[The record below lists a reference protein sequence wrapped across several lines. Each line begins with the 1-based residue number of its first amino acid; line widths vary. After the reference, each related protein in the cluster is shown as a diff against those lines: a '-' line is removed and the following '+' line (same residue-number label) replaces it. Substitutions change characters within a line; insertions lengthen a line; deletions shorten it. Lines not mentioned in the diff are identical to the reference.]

1 MRNFNDVINSV
12 DEAINN
18 AKKNGSIDEVINK
31 TKEYAKKSAQAI
43 EISRKRI
50 ELLDTKTKLAK
61 AYEKYGKQQF
71 ALYEGKEV
79 NQDEIN
85 ASCEEIVML
94 KSQSEFLEAEIE
106 AFKEAVAAQVDAKM
120 NPKKDEDV
128 VVDESDIEVVEAE
141 SNNIQ

>member
-1 MRNFNDVINSV
+1 MRNFNDVLNSV

-61 AYEKYGKQQF
+61 AYEKYGKLQF
-71 ALYEGKEV
+71 SVYDGGEV
-79 NQDEIN
+79 NQDDLE
-85 ASCEEIVML
+85 ATCEEIIML

-106 AFKEAVAAQVDAKM
+106 AFKEAVAAQVDAKV

-128 VVDESDIEVVEAE
+128 VVDDIDVEVVDSE
-141 SNNIQ
+141 SE

>member
-106 AFKEAVAAQVDAKM
+106 AFKEAIAAQVDAKM

-128 VVDESDIEVVEAE
+128 VVDESDVEVVEAE
-141 SNNIQ
+141 SE

>member
-1 MRNFNDVINSV
+1 MRNFNDVLNSV

-61 AYEKYGKQQF
+61 AYEKYGKLQF
-71 ALYEGKEV
+71 AVYDGGEV
-79 NQDEIN
+79 SQDDLE
-85 ASCEEIVML
+85 ATCEEIIML

-106 AFKEAVAAQVDAKM
+106 AFKEAVAAQVDAKV

-128 VVDESDIEVVEAE
+128 VVDDINVEVVDSE
-141 SNNIQ
+141 SE

>member
-79 NQDEIN
+79 NQDELN

-128 VVDESDIEVVEAE
+128 VVDESDIEVVETE
-141 SNNIQ
+141 SE

>member
-18 AKKNGSIDEVINK
+18 AKKNGSIDEIINK

-79 NQDEIN
+79 NQDELN

-106 AFKEAVAAQVDAKM
+106 AFKEAIAAQVDAKM

-128 VVDESDIEVVEAE
+128 VVDESNIEVVEAE
-141 SNNIQ
+141 SE

>member
-71 ALYEGKEV
+71 ALYEGEEV

-85 ASCEEIVML
+85 VSCEEIVML

-106 AFKEAVAAQVDAKM
+106 AFKDAVAAQVDAKM
-120 NPKKDEDV
+120 SCKKDEDV
-128 VVDESDIEVVEAE
+128 VVDESDVEIVEAE
-141 SNNIQ
+141 SE

>member
-106 AFKEAVAAQVDAKM
+106 AFKEAIAAQVDAKM
-120 NPKKDEDV
+120 NLKKDEDV

-141 SNNIQ
+141 SE

>member
-71 ALYEGKEV
+71 ALYEGEEV

-106 AFKEAVAAQVDAKM
+106 AFKDAVAAQVDAKM
-120 NPKKDEDV
+120 SCKKDEDV
-128 VVDESDIEVVEAE
+128 VVDESDVEIVEAE
-141 SNNIQ
+141 SE

>member
-71 ALYEGKEV
+71 ALYEGEEV
-79 NQDEIN
+79 NQDELN
-85 ASCEEIVML
+85 ASCEEIVIL

-128 VVDESDIEVVEAE
+128 VVDESDIEIVEAE
-141 SNNIQ
+141 SE

>member
-128 VVDESDIEVVEAE
+128 VVDESDIEVVETE
-141 SNNIQ
+141 SE

>member
-106 AFKEAVAAQVDAKM
+106 AFKEAIAAQVDAKM

-128 VVDESDIEVVEAE
+128 VVDESNVEVVEAE
-141 SNNIQ
+141 SE

>member
-141 SNNIQ
+141 SE

>member
-1 MRNFNDVINSV
+1 MRNFNDVLNSV

-61 AYEKYGKQQF
+61 AYEKYGKLQF
-71 ALYEGKEV
+71 NIYDGGEV
-79 NQDEIN
+79 SQDELE
-85 ASCEEIVML
+85 ATCEEIIML

-106 AFKEAVAAQVDAKM
+106 AFKEAVAAQVDAKV

-128 VVDESDIEVVEAE
+128 VVNNIDVEVVDSE
-141 SNNIQ
+141 SE

>member
-1 MRNFNDVINSV
+1 MRNFNDVLNSV

-61 AYEKYGKQQF
+61 AYEKYGKLQF
-71 ALYEGKEV
+71 AVYDGGEV
-79 NQDEIN
+79 SQDDLE
-85 ASCEEIVML
+85 ATCEEIIML

-106 AFKEAVAAQVDAKM
+106 AFKEAVAAQVDAKV

-128 VVDESDIEVVEAE
+128 VVDDIDVEVVDSE
-141 SNNIQ
+141 SE

>member
-79 NQDEIN
+79 NQDELN

-128 VVDESDIEVVEAE
+128 VVDESDIEIVEAE
-141 SNNIQ
+141 SE

>member
-18 AKKNGSIDEVINK
+18 AKKNGSIDEIINK

-79 NQDEIN
+79 NQDELN

-106 AFKEAVAAQVDAKM
+106 AFKEAIAAQVDAKM

-141 SNNIQ
+141 SE

>member
-128 VVDESDIEVVEAE
+128 VVDESDVEVVEAE
-141 SNNIQ
+141 SE

>member
-106 AFKEAVAAQVDAKM
+106 AFKEAIAAQVDAKM
-120 NPKKDEDV
+120 NPKNDEDV

-141 SNNIQ
+141 SE

>member
-106 AFKEAVAAQVDAKM
+106 AFKEAIAVQVDAKM

-141 SNNIQ
+141 SE

>member
-1 MRNFNDVINSV
+1 MRNFNDVLNSV

-79 NQDEIN
+79 NQDELN

-141 SNNIQ
+141 SE

>member
-71 ALYEGKEV
+71 ALYEGEDV

-85 ASCEEIVML
+85 VSCEEIVML

-120 NPKKDEDV
+120 NCKKDEDV
-128 VVDESDIEVVEAE
+128 VVDESDVEIVEAE
-141 SNNIQ
+141 SE

>member
-50 ELLDTKTKLAK
+50 ELLDTKSKLAK

-106 AFKEAVAAQVDAKM
+106 AFKEAIAVQVDAKM

-141 SNNIQ
+141 SE

>member
-79 NQDEIN
+79 NQDEIK

-106 AFKEAVAAQVDAKM
+106 AFKEAIAAQVDAKM

-141 SNNIQ
+141 SE

>member
-79 NQDEIN
+79 NQDELN

-128 VVDESDIEVVEAE
+128 VVEESDIEVVEAE
-141 SNNIQ
+141 SE

>member
-71 ALYEGKEV
+71 ALYEGEEV
-79 NQDEIN
+79 NQDELN

-128 VVDESDIEVVEAE
+128 VVDESDIEIVEAE
-141 SNNIQ
+141 SE

>member
-106 AFKEAVAAQVDAKM
+106 AFKEAIAAQVDAKM

-128 VVDESDIEVVEAE
+128 VVDESDIEAVGQ
-141 SNNIQ
+141 SPNNIQ

>member
-106 AFKEAVAAQVDAKM
+106 AFKEAIAAQVDAKM

-128 VVDESDIEVVEAE
+128 GVDESDIEVVEAE
-141 SNNIQ
+141 AE

>member
-71 ALYEGKEV
+71 ALYDGKEV

-106 AFKEAVAAQVDAKM
+106 AFKEAIAAQVDAKM

-141 SNNIQ
+141 SE

>member
-1 MRNFNDVINSV
+1 MRNFNDVLNSV

-61 AYEKYGKQQF
+61 AYEKYGKLQF
-71 ALYEGKEV
+71 AVYDGGEV
-79 NQDEIN
+79 SQDDLE
-85 ASCEEIVML
+85 ATCEEIIML

-106 AFKEAVAAQVDAKM
+106 AFKEAVAAQVDAKV

-128 VVDESDIEVVEAE
+128 VVDDIDVEVVDSDSE
-141 SNNIQ
+141 

>member
-128 VVDESDIEVVEAE
+128 VVDESDIEVVEAGSE
-141 SNNIQ
+141 

>member
-120 NPKKDEDV
+120 NSKKDEDV

-141 SNNIQ
+141 SE

>member
-106 AFKEAVAAQVDAKM
+106 AFKEAIAAQVDAKM
-120 NPKKDEDV
+120 NPKKDEEV

-141 SNNIQ
+141 SE